1 MNTSRK
7 PTRPDS
13 SRKGVLVLGGGIAGI
28 QAALDV
34 ADSGYRAYLVEKSA
48 SLGGRM
54 AQLNRTFPTLDCSMC
69 VLGPKM
75 MDAGRHPNIEI
86 ITGSELTS
94 LKGEAGSFAA
104 TVDVQPRYVLSDA
117 CVGCGECEAVCPVSV
132 PNDFDLGLQ
141 SRKAID
147 RPFAQAVPS
156 AVSILKRG
164 TPPCT
169 AGCPLHQNAQG
180 YVALI
185 AQGKFREALDVI
197 LRDNPLPSIC
207 GRICTHPCTVH
218 CNRNH
223 VDEAVNVPALKRFVT
238 DYVGDWTHQA
248 PSRERAEKVAV
259 IGSGPAG
266 LACAYELRRR
276 GFRPVVFEAYSIPGG
291 MLSVGIPAFRLPR
304 DTIAAE
310 IERLKAMGVEI
321 RTNTPVGKAVK
332 FDELR
337 RDHAALF
344 IGIGTHIERK
354 LNVPGESL
362 SGVWGGV
369 EFLRKVN
376 FGGAIS
382 IGRRVLVIGGGNSAL
397 DAARTALR
405 CGARDVQIVYR
416 RTRAEMPADPRE
428 VDETEEEGVALN
440 FLLAPKAIVGDPR
453 KGVTGLECT
462 RMKLGKPDASGR
474 PAPEPIPDFEFVL
487 PCDAIIVTIGQEPDL
502 SSLGDKL
509 GLETTKW
516 KTLKVD
522 SLTGETN
529 VPGVFAGGDCV
540 TGPDVVVNAMYAG
553 KKGAISISRFLDKED
568 LRLGREEE
576 GPFRSLYTVD
586 TSGVLMQKQI
596 PVPAIEHEARR
607 GTFREVHS
615 GYTADLARAEA
626 ERCLQCG
633 ICCGCELCSTTCKH
647 EAIDHHMAGEAR
659 VLDVGAVIVA
669 TGMDDY
675 HPQVLENY
683 SYGKLK
689 NIVTGLHFDRLLNP
703 SGPSA
708 GNVFRPSDNQVP
720 RRIAWISCTES
731 SEGVGWDNGSH
742 LSCMNAIMSAMLA
755 LRSEPEI
762 ERATIFCSES
772 SLLGTD
778 AETLIKQ
785 AQKDSRMVFVH
796 AQPKVI
802 TAVPESG
809 ELLVHTGVNGQ
820 NEPVVADLV
829 VLSSGGVAALGNEPL
844 AELLGVERNARG
856 FLAAGINSQTRLD
869 STRPG
874 VLVCGGAVG
883 PQTTRHTAVE
893 ASGAAFLATRY
904 LKDVDRV
911 PQPRIPIEMKADSG
925 EPRIG
930 VFVCHCGA
938 DIAGVMDVKQ
948 LASEARRLPG
958 VQYAGDE
965 PFSCGE
971 SSLRSIQQLIREHRL
986 NRVVVAGCTLRLYG
1000 LIFQAAVAE
1009 AGVHPYLFKMAN
1021 IRDLSISVHE
1031 EGRVGVHAK
1040 AMQKIRAAVSHAH
1053 SAVGI
1058 SESRKPLE
1066 QKVLVIGGGLAGVE
1080 VAANL
1085 AERSVPVVL
1094 IEASGH
1100 TETRR
1105 RPGAVVLTSSLVTSV
1120 NGSAGDFEVIIET
1133 RPPGDAPL
1141 SQTIKFGSIVLAGG
1155 PIPAGSLHF
1164 PLEADGSVPHVVH
1177 GLIPMETS
1185 VEGVFVCGTGE
1196 WASSREEVITE
1207 AAAVAGKVIIG
1218 IRREHTT
1225 TEPTIDEYIHYATV
1239 MRELCRAC
1247 DTCTEVCPY
1256 HAVHTRTFEG
1266 RAFAD
1271 VSAPLCQGCGTCAT
1285 WCPTGAIRLSHS
1297 EHDPIPAIID
1307 DALEELVG

>member
-1 MNTSRK
+1 
-7 PTRPDS
+7 
-13 SRKGVLVLGGGIAGI
+13 VLVLGGGIAGI

-34 ADSGYRAYLVEKSA
+34 ADSGHRAYLVEKSA

-54 AQLNRTFPTLDCSMC
+54 AQLNRTFPSLDCSMC

-75 MDAGRHPNIEI
+75 MDAGRHPNIEV
-86 ITGSELTS
+86 ITGAELTS
-94 LKGEAGSFAA
+94 LRGEAGGFAA
-104 TVDVQPRYVLSDA
+104 TVNVQPRYVLPDA

-218 CNRNH
+218 CNRSN
-223 VDEAVNVPALKRFVT
+223 VDEPVNVPALKRFVT
-238 DYVGDWTHQA
+238 DYVGDWTHPA
-248 PSRERAEKVAV
+248 PARERTEKVAV

-276 GFRPVVFEAYSIPGG
+276 GFRPTVFEAYSIPGG

-304 DTIAAE
+304 ETIAAE
-310 IERLKAMGVEI
+310 IERLKTMGIEI

-332 FDELR
+332 FDELK
-337 RDHAALF
+337 RDYAAIF

-376 FGGAIS
+376 FGGAIT

-405 CGARDVQIVYR
+405 CGAQEVQIVYR

-474 PAPEPIPDFEFVL
+474 PAPEPIPDSEFVL

-516 KTLKVD
+516 KTFKVD

-529 VPGVFAGGDCV
+529 VSGVFAGGDCV

-568 LRLGREEE
+568 LRRGREEE

-586 TSGVLMQKQI
+586 TSGVLMQQQI
-596 PVPAIEHEARR
+596 PVPSIEHEARR
-607 GTFREVHS
+607 ATFREVHS

-633 ICCGCELCSTTCKH
+633 ICCGCELCSSACKH
-647 EAIDHHMAGEAR
+647 DAIDHHMAGETR
-659 VLDVGAVIVA
+659 ELNVGAVIVA
-669 TGMDDY
+669 TGLDDY
-675 HPQVLENY
+675 HPRVLEKY

-689 NIVTGLHFDRLLNP
+689 NVVTGLHFDRLLNP

-708 GNVFRPSDNQVP
+708 GNLFRPSDNHVP
-720 RRIAWISCTES
+720 HRIAWIACTES
-731 SEGVGWDNGSH
+731 SDGEGWDSTSH
-742 LSCMNAIMSAMLA
+742 LSCMNALMSAVLA

-762 ERATIFCSES
+762 ERATIYCSED
-772 SLLGTD
+772 SLLGRD
-778 AETLIKQ
+778 AETLVRQ
-785 AQKDSRMVFVH
+785 ARKDQRLVFVH
-796 AQPKVI
+796 VQPKAI
-802 TAVPESG
+802 TEILETG

-820 NEPVVADLV
+820 SEPVTADLV
-829 VLSSGGVAALGNEPL
+829 VLSGGGVAASHSEQL
-844 AELLGVERNARG
+844 AELLGIKRDSRG
-856 FLAAGINSQTRLD
+856 FLATGTGGQTRLD
-869 STRPG
+869 SSRAG

-883 PQTTRHTAVE
+883 LQTIRHTAVE
-893 ASGAAFLATRY
+893 ASAAAFVATRY
-904 LKDVDRV
+904 LHEADRL
-911 PQPRIPIEMKADSG
+911 PQPRIPLDIKVDSG
-925 EPRIG
+925 PPRIG

-948 LASEARRLPG
+948 LASEARRHPG
-958 VQYAGDE
+958 VEYAGDE
-965 PFSCGE
+965 LFSCVE
-971 SSLRSIQQLIREHRL
+971 SSLKHIQKVIKEHRL

-1000 LIFQAAVAE
+1000 PIFQAAVAE
-1009 AGVHPYLFKMAN
+1009 AGVHPHMFRMAN
-1021 IRDLSISVHE
+1021 IRDLSLSVHE
-1031 EGRVGVHAK
+1031 EGAVGVHAK
-1040 AMQKIRAAVSHAH
+1040 AMMKIRAAVSRAH
-1053 SAVGI
+1053 SAVAVNA
-1058 SESRKPLE
+1058 SPKPFE
-1066 QKVLVIGGGLAGVE
+1066 QKVLIIGAGLAGVE

-1085 AERSVPVVL
+1085 AERNVPVILV
-1094 IEASGH
+1094 EASGRP
-1100 TETRR
+1100 EALR
-1105 RPGAVVLTSSLVTSV
+1105 RPGAVVLTSSQVTSI
-1120 NGSAGDFEVIIET
+1120 GGTAGDFEVVIET
-1133 RPPGDAPL
+1133 SSPGGSPL
-1141 SQTIKFGSIVLAGG
+1141 RQTVTFGTIILAGG
-1155 PIPAGSLHF
+1155 SVPPGSLHF
-1164 PLEADGSVPHVVH
+1164 PLEADGSVPHVIH

-1185 VEGVFVCGTGE
+1185 VEGVYVCGTGE
-1196 WASSREEVITE
+1196 WASTREEVITE
-1207 AAAVAGKVIIG
+1207 AAAVAGKVVLG
-1218 IRREHTT
+1218 MRREHSI

-1256 HAVHTRTFEG
+1256 HAVHTRMAEG
-1266 RAFAD
+1266 RRYAD
-1271 VSAPLCQGCGTCAT
+1271 VSASLCQGCGTCAT
-1285 WCPTGAIRLSHS
+1285 WCPTGAIRISHS